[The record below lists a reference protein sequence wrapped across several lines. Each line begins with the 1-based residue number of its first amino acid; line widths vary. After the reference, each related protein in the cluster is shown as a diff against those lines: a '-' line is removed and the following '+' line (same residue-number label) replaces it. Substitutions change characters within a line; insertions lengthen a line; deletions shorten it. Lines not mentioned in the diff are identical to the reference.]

1 MYSEDYMKIT
11 VMDVDYVVVN
21 EENIKNK
28 DLINRDKIHLIKL
41 DFSKPTK
48 EAIEMA
54 VELFPNT
61 NRYVI
66 ASNSVVKL
74 YNDTFKMLGKKF
86 YVENSKIYK
95 LVSFLRKNNKILLN
109 VCNLTP
115 QEKQFV
121 LHPSVL
127 PDLLWN
133 CEVMQINKVDYEKVS
148 DIFTQWN
155 GNLIFV

>member
-1 MYSEDYMKIT
+1 MKIT

-86 YVENSKIYK
+86 YVENSKI
-95 LVSFLRKNNKILLN
+95 
-109 VCNLTP
+109 
-115 QEKQFV
+115 
-121 LHPSVL
+121 
-127 PDLLWN
+127 
-133 CEVMQINKVDYEKVS
+133 
-148 DIFTQWN
+148 
-155 GNLIFV
+155 

>member
-1 MYSEDYMKIT
+1 MKIT
-11 VMDVDYVVVN
+11 VLGTDYVIVN
-21 EENIKNK
+21 EENIKDK

-48 EAIEMA
+48 ESIEMA

-66 ASNSVVKL
+66 ASNGIVKL
-74 YNDTFKMLGKKF
+74 YNDTFKLLGKKF
-86 YVENSKIYK
+86 YVENSKFSK